1 MTIKRDLFS
10 YFAFDVYKI
19 LNGVTKIL
27 ESYIFYFK
35 ENYLLF
41 KQILSDKRNELK
53 FLKQEIK
60 SEILLLKLSKMVIPS
75 NFKKNLISILQREI
89 IKKYKNYL

>member
-1 MTIKRDLFS
+1 MNIKRDLFS
-10 YFAFDVYKI
+10 YFTFDVYKI

-41 KQILSDKRNELK
+41 KKILSDKRNELK

-60 SEILLLKLSKMVIPS
+60 SEIIPS
-75 NFKKNLISILQREI
+75 NFKKNLISILQRKI
-89 IKKYKNYL
+89 

>member
-1 MTIKRDLFS
+1 MNIKRDLFS
-10 YFAFDVYKI
+10 YFTFDVYKI

-41 KQILSDKRNELK
+41 KKILSDKRNELK

-75 NFKKNLISILQREI
+75 NFKKNLISILQRKI
-89 IKKYKNYL
+89 